1 MIARPQHSIRLTG
14 LAGLSLV
21 LAIGGCT
28 GDRTPGAGHGGGA
41 GGGGTAAG
49 GAATSAGGT
58 VAAGG
63 SPGSGMTGGMVAA
76 GGSIQ
81 PAGGST
87 TAGSTSGAGGGAASG
102 GSTAT
107 GGSKATGGATVFGG
121 TSATGGETATGGVA
135 ATGGRTGG
143 TTANGGTA
151 GITVADAGM
160 AGGTAA
166 AGGRTGGTTVGGG
179 STSAGG
185 TNAIG
190 GNTGGSTPRGGTTS
204 AGGTT
209 ASGGTTNS
217 GDGGVATDTSGFRC
231 VNWADT
237 GDNFQNGVLQPSGL
251 SAASDT
257 YATVKTK
264 SDAILSGFQTLLDAN
279 TVRIPIN
286 EPTVVTNASWW
297 TAYKGIIDS
306 AIGKNMKVIIG
317 YWAINGGNL
326 ADANAFYTMW
336 QTVIDA
342 YVANDLVYFEIMNEP
357 YALQPAAFIDFAVQW
372 LARYPNVPKNR
383 VVVAGNYT
391 DTDVNQ
397 QGADPRL
404 AGCLLSLHVYNYDSS
419 SLVEQD
425 WRNYLKT
432 HVGPYYNR
440 TIATEYGAVM
450 TTGIDY
456 SGSSTLHTPDPT
468 PAINIAYMT
477 GIPNQFRDWKM
488 GSCLWVG
495 LRNNDTTSIT
505 KLNGTGTDLSL
516 TVTNESALARIKWG
530 WGL

>member
-1 MIARPQHSIRLTG
+1 MTSRPQYSIRLTG
-14 LAGLSLV
+14 MAGFSLV
-21 LAIGGCT
+21 LVLGGCAGNSAPGT
-28 GDRTPGAGHGGGA
+28 GRSGGA
-41 GGGGTAAG
+41 GGGGTVSSGGATSAG
-49 GAATSAGGT
+49 GIVASGGSTATSIAGGT

-63 SPGSGMTGGMVAA
+63 GS
-76 GGSIQ
+76 Q
-81 PAGGST
+81 PAGGSN
-87 TAGSTSGAGGGAASG
+87 TAGGTSGAGGVAVSG
-102 GSTAT
+102 GSAAT
-107 GGSKATGGATVFGG
+107 GGSQAAGGVTKSGG
-121 TSATGGETATGGVA
+121 TAAMGGVTVSGGTAATGGVTVSGGTITTGGVT

-143 TTANGGTA
+143 ATVAGGATSDGGTKA
-151 GITVADAGM
+151 
-160 AGGTAA
+160 
-166 AGGRTGGTTVGGG
+166 
-179 STSAGG
+179 S
-185 TNAIG
+185 G
-190 GNTGGSTPRGGTTS
+190 GNTGGSTPVGGSSSVGGTT
-204 AGGTT
+204 T
-209 ASGGTTNS
+209 SGGTTTID
-217 GDGGVATDTSGFRC
+217 DGGVATDTSGFRC